1 MVLIYLYHGDLYS
14 HLWKSDLYFRPPATV
29 VTLWVA
35 SCEMEPK
42 WSQNEKIRIIIIIIV
57 ELHTF

>member
-1 MVLIYLYHGDLYS
+1 MSFMVLIYLYHGDLYS

-35 SCEMEPK
+35 SCEMLFILVYDFMEPK
-42 WSQNEKIRIIIIIIV
+42 
-57 ELHTF
+57 